1 MGRLVV
7 VPAEPGPAFVGAL
20 QDAWSRGDAVLPL
33 DPRLPAAAA
42 TRLTAALRVG
52 EPVSD
57 GDAVVVATSGTTGE
71 PRGVVLTHAS
81 LAAAS
86 AITSARLSVS
96 SSDVWLAALPLAH
109 IGGLSVVVRALA
121 TETAL
126 TFDVDDPAATLVS
139 LVPTQL
145 LRLDIARFRAVLLGG
160 AAPPEDPPPNCIVT
174 YGMTETCAGIVYD
187 GLPLEGVSVQAVDG
201 ELRVQSPTLLRCY
214 RDGADP
220 KTADGWFATGDAGS
234 VSPDGRVRVVGRI
247 GDVIVTGG
255 EKVWPDAVERV
266 LRRVTGV
273 GDVAVAGRP
282 DPEWGARVV
291 AWVVPSRSSTPV
303 SLDAL
308 RAAVKEE
315 LPAYC
320 APKQL
325 VLVDSLPRTAA
336 GKVRRG
342 LLETP

>member
-1 MGRLVV
+1 MV
-7 VPAEPGPAFVGAL
+7 VPAVPGRDFVVAL
-20 QDAWSRGDAVLPL
+20 QEAWARGDAVLPL
-33 DPRLPAAAA
+33 DPRLPARAASQ
-42 TRLTAALRVG
+42 LMAALRVDDL
-52 EPVSD
+52 VDD

-71 PRGVVLTHAS
+71 PKGVVLTHAA
-81 LAAAS
+81 LEAAS
-86 AITSARLSVS
+86 KITSARL
-96 SSDVWLAALPLAH
+96 DVMPSADRWLAALPLAH
-109 IGGLSVVVRALA
+109 IGGLSVVVRALHSG
-121 TETAL
+121 TSL
-126 TFDVDDPAATLVS
+126 TFDVDDAAATLVS

-145 LRLDIARFRAVLLGG
+145 LRLDVSRFRHVLLGG
-160 AAPPEDPPPNCIVT
+160 AAPPDSPPDNCIVT

-187 GLPLEGVSVQAVDG
+187 GRPLPGVSVRAVDG
-201 ELRVQSPTLLRCY
+201 ELWVQSPTLLRCY
-214 RDGADP
+214 RDGTDP
-220 KTADGWFATGDAGS
+220 KTGDGWFATGDAGS
-234 VSPDGRVRVVGRI
+234 VSRDGGVQVVGRI

-266 LRRVTGV
+266 LRRVPGV
-273 GDVAVAGRP
+273 AEVAVAGRP

-291 AWVVPSRSSTPV
+291 AWVVPASPSGVP

-325 VLVDSLPRTAA
+325 VLVDALPRTAA

-342 LLETP
+342 ALKIP